1 MSQHYAMKRKGRPAR
16 YSPTLIGRSG
26 VVEGCDCDEIKER
39 IAEIAWPA
47 QQFVSEF
54 SLSTVAHAA

>member
-1 MSQHYAMKRKGRPAR
+1 MKRKGRPAR